1 MISFLPHK
9 LDSTPEER
17 ERYLEIIKE
26 VATGFRGKPFKF
38 MWTQGGDHFD
48 VEEKLGI
55 SGVGYPSVVTIFQS
69 KGLFGKLKR
78 SFSIDNLQQFVN
90 EILSNKAKF
99 SKLVGLPEFKTV
111 KEEVHSEGGCGEDLC
126 T

>member
-90 EILSNKAKF
+90 EILTNKPINNK
-99 SKLVGLPEFKTV
+99 PIN
-111 KEEVHSEGGCGEDLC
+111 HIP
-126 T
+126 